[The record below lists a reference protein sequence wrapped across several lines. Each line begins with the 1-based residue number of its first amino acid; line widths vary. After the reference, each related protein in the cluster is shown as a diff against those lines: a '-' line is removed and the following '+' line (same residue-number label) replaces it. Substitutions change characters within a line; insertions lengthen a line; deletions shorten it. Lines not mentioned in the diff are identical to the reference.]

1 MQQVADSVF
10 PTQAAARAQYQ
21 QIFGTR
27 TRFVMMFLVLLCLT
41 SIWSNILT
49 FNIAVICMG
58 PEENGT
64 AEHNEDSHIFT
75 NNQRS
80 IAISVVAVAALIC
93 NIPAVALV
101 NKVGIRTVFGGLG
114 LLSAVATLLIPVSI
128 RMGYTYF
135 YIVRVFQ
142 GIAFAANFPVI
153 GAFTANW
160 AYFKQSGLFVAAL
173 VAYVQ
178 LSPAIT
184 MPVSGALCEAW
195 RWPSIFYCHGA
206 VTLFLFVFYGLFYRN
221 NPSKHP
227 FVGEKEWK
235 KISSGKVTGVDKK
248 ALRKVPYM
256 AILKTPVVWA
266 VWIASIGN
274 FTLVNLLF
282 HYSPVYLSQVL
293 GFGVH
298 STGFS
303 AALPPLAQFIL
314 KILGGFI
321 SDKIHCIPEARKFRI
336 FNTIAF
342 GGAIVFLVILVCIGI
357 SNRFLSMLALGGSAG
372 CLGFATGGFFKAGPV
387 LSRQYSHFVT
397 GMFAMFLTG
406 TMILVPVLVN
416 VVVTHNSYSEWNI
429 VFIVTAVILFITNIV
444 FCVFVKGEPC
454 EWTHDRW
461 LSQHTAKVHD
471 IATVEGQ
478 TQPQTQQK
486 F

>member
-80 IAISVVAVAALIC
+80 IAISVVAAAALIC

-101 NKVGIRTVFGGLG
+101 NKAREIWEK
-114 LLSAVATLLIPVSI
+114 
-128 RMGYTYF
+128 MGYTYF

-153 GAFTANW
+153 GAFTASW

-321 SDKIHCIPEARKFRI
+321 SDKIHCIPEAHKFRM

-342 GGAIVFLVILVCIGI
+342 GGSIIFLVILVCIGI
-357 SNRFLSMLALGGSAG
+357 SS
-372 CLGFATGGFFKAGPV
+372 PV
-387 LSRQYSHFVT
+387 
-397 GMFAMFLTG
+397 
-406 TMILVPVLVN
+406 
-416 VVVTHNSYSEWNI
+416 
-429 VFIVTAVILFITNIV
+429 
-444 FCVFVKGEPC
+444 
-454 EWTHDRW
+454 D
-461 LSQHTAKVHD
+461 
-471 IATVEGQ
+471 
-478 TQPQTQQK
+478 
-486 F
+486 